1 MALDHL
7 KAFTKRYP
15 PKILSK
21 PVSPTKMPI
30 RSTRTV
36 LKTDASPRPIVRFTS
51 ATDITDD
58 AVPPFMS
65 FSDLE
70 LLHHRLVAANRVEGI
85 KHVKWL
91 CKAYSG
97 ALRRRRDVTL
107 KQGVASN
114 SS

>member
-1 MALDHL
+1 MAIDHL
-7 KAFTKRYP
+7 KAFAKHYP
-15 PKILSK
+15 PKVMSK

-36 LKTDASPRPIVRFTS
+36 LKTDAPRPIVRFTS
-51 ATDITDD
+51 ATDVTDD

-70 LLHHRLVAANRVEGI
+70 LLHHRLIAANRVSDLG
-85 KHVKWL
+85 HVKWL

-97 ALRRRRDVTL
+97 ALRHRRDVTL

-114 SS
+114 SL